1 MIMKSTAMK
10 SLTVSFFATVGL
22 TVGLGQSAQAAVAL
36 LPGFCTANCVNT
48 TAKADPMLV
57 KFDENGNAT
66 IAINGGPTM
75 KLTGSLGQDPSDPNG
90 GGEPVLIYKLP
101 LQVISGDAIFTESL
115 RVWSDVLRFTDN
127 TGAIGGNVTKA
138 GSTIMIYYS
147 EFEKGE
153 LNTDLADTGFPS
165 NAGTGDKVFRPEVGP
180 ENNNGFNYMPG
191 GVPYPGNNQYIGISD
206 AVPEFST
213 WGMVALGFA
222 GLGFAGYRKSRN
234 RMALSY

>member
-1 MIMKSTAMK
+1 MKSTAMK
-10 SLTVSFFATVGL
+10 FLTASFFATVGS
-22 TVGLGQSAQAAVAL
+22 TVGLGQSAHAAVAL
-36 LPGFCTANCVNT
+36 LPGWCTANCVEG
-48 TAKADPMLV
+48 TAKPDPMLV
-57 KFDENGNAT
+57 SFDENGRAT

-75 KLTGSLGQDPSDPNG
+75 TLVGALGKDPSNPNG
-90 GGEPVLIYKLP
+90 GGQPVLIYNLP
-101 LQVISGDAIFTESL
+101 LQVISGDAIFRESAN
-115 RVWSDVLRFTDN
+115 VWSDVLRFTDN

-138 GSTIMIYYS
+138 GNTIMIYYS

-153 LNTDLADTGFPS
+153 LNTDLADSGFPA
-165 NAGTGDKVFRPEVGP
+165 NAGRGNTVFAPEVGT

-222 GLGFAGYRKSRN
+222 GLGFAGYRKTRN